1 MNIFRFIADM
11 LHLSAILILLYRIKN
26 NRNCIGKLYKS
37 ACINYPNHLLQLT
50 YSSTEEMEFGVIMH
64 AYVSFR
70 FVVQDS
76 GNVSDRLLCAVLGP
90 VHVLYQSVQHL
101 HEDLLYRLHRL
112 HNLPDAIQEAL
123 LFGKS

>member
-37 ACINYPNHLLQLT
+37 SCIYYPNHLLKIT
-50 YSSTEEMEFGVIMH
+50 PFSTEEMEFGAIKI

-70 FVVQDS
+70 FVMQDS
-76 GNVSDRLLCAVLGP
+76 GNVSDRLLCAVLGL
-90 VHVLYQSVQHL
+90 VHVLHQSVQHL
-101 HEDLLYRLHRL
+101 HEDLLHRF
-112 HNLPDAIQEAL
+112 HCFHYLPDAIQEAL